1 MQRSK
6 RLRESFYKRE
16 MAREIMSDAEA
27 KILYKAKLWHYFPP
41 CLRCTAT
48 THTDEGYKNMEQ
60 VRKGR
65 KK

>member
-1 MQRSK
+1 
-6 RLRESFYKRE
+6 

-41 CLRCTAT
+41 CLRCTTT
-48 THTDEGYKNMEQ
+48 THTVEGYKNMEQ